1 MSLITKVNALATAI
15 GQDIKGILA
24 GMGLLSAL
32 NTTAKDSLV
41 EAINEV
47 NSKPAGGESNTA
59 SNLGTTGIGIFS
71 AKSGVDLQ
79 FKKLAASGSVSL
91 AQNATTITL
100 SINEGVL
107 QGYVDSAEIHALSAE
122 QQADYASQ
130 RADDAQTYA
139 IMAQE
144 AAAGNVI
151 DDATTTTLKAWS
163 SQKVV
168 DVLSGYSVSTHNHD
182 SAYAAAGHDHSGVY
196 APAAH
201 NHDSAYAAASHNHDS
216 AYAAATHNHVSA
228 GISDFS
234 EAVDAR
240 IQANGPKITVGT
252 TAPASP
258 AVGDLWVDMN

>member
-41 EAINEV
+41 AAINEV

-59 SNLGTTGIGIFS
+59 SNLGTVGEGVYAS
-71 AKSGVDLQ
+71 KSGVDLR
-79 FKKLAASGSVSL
+79 FKKLNATGAASISSD
-91 AQNATTITL
+91 ATTITFTVDEL
-100 SINEGVL
+100 ALQTYVDNA
-107 QGYVDSAEIHALSAE
+107 QGYALQAADE
-122 QQADYASQ
+122 QAAALNWASE
-130 RADDAQTYA
+130 AQTYA
-139 IMAQE
+139 SQAQA
-144 AAAGNVI
+144 AAAGDVI
-151 DDATTTTLKAWS
+151 DDATVAALKAWS

-168 DVLSGYSVSTHNHD
+168 ATLAN
-182 SAYAAAGHDHSGVY
+182 YAAAT
-196 APAAH
+196 
-201 NHDSAYAAASHNHDS
+201 HNHDS

-252 TAPASP
+252 TAPSSP
-258 AVGDLWVDMN
+258 AVGDLWVDTN